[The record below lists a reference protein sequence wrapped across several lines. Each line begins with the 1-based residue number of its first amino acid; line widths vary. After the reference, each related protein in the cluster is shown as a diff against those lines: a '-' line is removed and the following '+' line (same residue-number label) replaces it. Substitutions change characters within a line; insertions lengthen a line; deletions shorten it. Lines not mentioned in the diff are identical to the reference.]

1 MIVDTVPPA
10 FADTV
15 VPLLE
20 EVRRACGT
28 SGQFVVS
35 LTNFFVFN
43 IQK

>member
-35 LTNFFVFN
+35 LTTFFFC
-43 IQK
+43 I